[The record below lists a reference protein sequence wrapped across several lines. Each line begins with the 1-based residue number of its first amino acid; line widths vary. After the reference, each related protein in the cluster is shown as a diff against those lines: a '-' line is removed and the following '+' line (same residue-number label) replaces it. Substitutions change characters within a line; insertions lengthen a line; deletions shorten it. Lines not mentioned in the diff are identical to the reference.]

1 MGLGDGDVC
10 LDPSRYGQIIMCR
23 HPWPLEFIGDL
34 VSVTKPG
41 GKLTGS
47 DLELAALVLHEANFL
62 VEVPVAR
69 MV

>member
-1 MGLGDGDVC
+1 
-10 LDPSRYGQIIMCR
+10 MCR
-23 HPWPLEFIGDL
+23 HPWPLEVIGDL

-69 MV
+69 MVEPRPGLDSIPTVS